1 MHRAHRTSR
10 TFTPRRRLQAGCGST
25 ALCVLLLLP
34 ATPLRAQALPPS
46 LGDRVAELL
55 ALGDAD
61 GCVDFLRI
69 SDAEIQE
76 AGDRQ
81 AAVNNALN
89 ALEAAGDIGDGLHA
103 ICGPS
108 AVGSASALGGALD
121 SAQATK
127 TVSQFR
133 LVRRRIDRR
142 LPPRR
147 PRPVQESPLMLFL
160 QPAVPVRDPALGQ
173 AVQDGVAVFGEVEYE
188 RQDREATRLLDGYEA
203 DLRAGLIGID
213 YGWNRT
219 VLGAWGGYRRMDGD
233 LTSGF
238 APFLDDP
245 AQQAAACGGVSPG
258 GDFDLDGGS
267 LGVFAGWK
275 LGDSGFVDLNAARSR
290 RDYRYT
296 RNTCVI
302 EITATPVSFVNGGL
316 VGGPP
321 DSPQPIDDIYAGYIS
336 GDTDV
341 TESGLSLRAGFDRSR
356 GAWTFGPRATLAYTR
371 TSIDAYAETGWST
384 VANQVEPNN
393 PAPLGDPP
401 GPGQGRIITRA
412 IGDGIGLEL
421 AYREQ
426 RHDSLLLEVGG
437 VVERRFEHARGQL
450 VAHAS
455 AYWRHEF
462 RDDLRYATASFVQD
476 LRPDPVVF
484 AFANG
489 EVDADTA
496 VFTLGLTAV
505 FNARA
510 AMRLELSHLAF
521 DRHLDATGI
530 SAQVRVGL

>member
-1 MHRAHRTSR
+1 MHRFIRTSR
-10 TFTPRRRLQAGCGST
+10 TSTPRPRLRAGCSAVLC
-25 ALCVLLLLP
+25 ALMLPLL
-34 ATPLRAQALPPS
+34 ANGARAQSQPPS
-46 LGDRVAELL
+46 LGELIERSL
-55 ALGDAD
+55 ALGFAS
-61 GCVDFLRI
+61 GCVNFLRLSETDI
-69 SDAEIQE
+69 AN
-76 AGDRQ
+76 AGSAQ
-81 AAVNNALN
+81 NAVNDALN
-89 ALEAAGDIGDGLHA
+89 ALETAGEIGDGLHA

-108 AVGSASALGGALD
+108 AVGSASALGGALNTV
-121 SAQATK
+121 QATK

-133 LVRRRIDRR
+133 LVRRRIDHR
-142 LPPRR
+142 LGPRR
-147 PRPVQESPLMLFL
+147 QRPVQEAPLMLFL
-160 QPAVPVRDPALGQ
+160 QPAGPGPDPELRREVHG
-173 AVQDGVAVFGEVEYE
+173 GVAVFGEVEYE
-188 RQDREATRLLDGYEA
+188 QQDREATRLVDGYEA
-203 DLRAGLIGID
+203 HVRAGMIGLD
-213 YGWNRT
+213 YVFGSA
-219 VLGAWGGYRRMDGD
+219 VVGAWGGYRRMDGD
-233 LTSGF
+233 LIGGF
-238 APFLDDP
+238 APFLSDP
-245 AQQAAACGGVSPG
+245 AQQSAACGGVSPG

-267 LGVFAGWK
+267 LGVFAGWT
-275 LGDSGFVDLNAARSR
+275 LGDSGFFDLNASRSR

-302 EITATPVSFVNGGL
+302 EITSQPLTFVNGQLLGS
-316 VGGPP
+316 G
-321 DSPQPIDDIYAGYIS
+321 QAIDDIYAGYIS

-341 TESGLSLRAGFDRSR
+341 TESAISLRAGFDRSR
-356 GAWTFGPRATLAYTR
+356 GAWSFGPRATLAYTR
-371 TSIDAYAETGWST
+371 TTIDAYAETGWST
-384 VANQVEPNN
+384 VDNPVTPNN
-393 PAPLGDPP
+393 NAAPGVDPQ
-401 GPGQGRIITRA
+401 PGQGRIIERE

-462 RDDLRYATASFVQD
+462 RDDLRFATASFAQD
-476 LRPDPVVF
+476 GRQDPVVF
-484 AFANG
+484 SFANG